1 MPLRAKD
8 LLIGYKRVCLY
19 SAAVPASGPL
29 IVELTTTQ
37 ELTTADWAM

>member
-1 MPLRAKD
+1 MSLRAKD
-8 LLIGYKRVCLY
+8 LLIGYKKSLY

-29 IVELTTTQ
+29 TVELTTAQ